1 MCSLKIIILNTVS
14 NMKNICDIMLTSKI
28 KNFKIATLL
37 ELQGS
42 DKSSKDTLIHWSG
55 GIVKNFIVSY
65 SVV

>member
-1 MCSLKIIILNTVS
+1 
-14 NMKNICDIMLTSKI
+14 MKNICDIMLTSKI